1 MSLDEDV
8 DFLSSKKSAP
18 KQGRRASRTLL
29 SEETDELEDNA
40 NDDIATPGEPFKMR
54 KTAVWSEDLSKSS
67 RGKSGTNIIEL
78 ERFQG
83 DNRDNSKE
91 EDDIPVIPDIDELQ
105 DDLLNLPDVKPIVS
119 VDKSTYKEIDTQFGK
134 FQTEQ
139 VSFGN
144 IGDID
149 LSFLTSQLFPEKEV
163 QVPNEVWT
171 LDSLYNDLYH
181 SAHHD

>member
-1 MSLDEDV
+1 MSLDEEV
-8 DFLSSKKSAP
+8 DILSSKKSAP

-29 SEETDELEDNA
+29 SEEAGELEDNA
-40 NDDIATPGEPFKMR
+40 NDDIATSAEPFKMR
-54 KTAVWSEDLSKSS
+54 KTAVWSEDLPKSS

-78 ERFQG
+78 ERFQA
-83 DNRDNSKE
+83 DNSKE

-105 DDLLNLPDVKPIVS
+105 DDLLNLPDVKPVVS
-119 VDKSTYKEIDTQFGK
+119 VDKSTYKEIDTEFGK